1 MTREDTITIIVAAY
15 NEAEGLEATI
25 DEVAAAV
32 EGDFEDYEIIIF
44 DDAST
49 DATPAIADRLAG
61 RQNVRAVHNQR
72 NMGLGW
78 NYRRG
83 LRQARMRYVT
93 LVNGKHDIA
102 AGQLRRVFAARGR
115 ADVVVPY
122 HTNDCE
128 RPYVRQIVSRA
139 FTTLLNVA
147 FGYRLHY
154 YNDSVLHRTETVRAL
169 RLRTSSYA
177 FTAEALIKALR
188 SGCSFV
194 EVPIVNLYPP
204 GAKTSAFRLRNA
216 AGVAAW
222 LLWMVWDV
230 YLAGAWRGN

>member
-1 MTREDTITIIVAAY
+1 MTGEDTITIIVPAY
-15 NEAEGLEATI
+15 NEADGLEATI
-25 DEVAAAV
+25 DELTAAV
-32 EGDFEDYEIIIF
+32 EGAFEGYEIIIF

-49 DATPAIADRLAG
+49 DATPALADRLAA
-61 RQNVRAVHNQR
+61 RDNVRAVHNER
-72 NMGLGW
+72 NRGLGW
-78 NYRRG
+78 NYREG

-102 AGQLRRVFAARGR
+102 AEQLRRIFAARGR

-122 HTNDCE
+122 HTNDRE
-128 RPYVRQIVSRA
+128 RPRLRRIVSRA

-147 FGYRLHY
+147 FGHRLHY
-154 YNDSVLHRTETVRAL
+154 YNDSVLHRVEIVRSL

-204 GAKTSAFRLRNA
+204 GAKTSAFRLRNVT
-216 AGVAAW
+216 GVAAW

-230 YLAGAWRGN
+230 WLAGTWRRN